1 MQPFMK
7 FHVVAA
13 LLLGLAGCSEPR
25 VNLPDFSELVGR
37 TAPAVVNIS
46 TTLKPASSL
55 ASGGSNPFPEGSSL
69 GELFQHFFG
78 LPRSGDEGGD
88 EGSLGSGFI
97 LDRDGYIL
105 TNQHVI
111 ADAEQIVVRLSD
123 RRELLA
129 TVVGEDASSDIALL
143 KVDGANL
150 PAARIGNADALRV
163 GEWVL
168 AIGTPFGF
176 DHSVTAGI
184 VSAKGRGIPNDS
196 NQTYVPFIQTDVAI
210 NPGNSGGPLLNLRG
224 EVVGINAQIY
234 TESGGY
240 MGLSFAI
247 PINMAMD
254 VAGQLKRQGH
264 VSRGFLGVQV
274 QDVDR
279 DLAEAFGLDRP
290 VGALVVH
297 VLPDSPAERG
307 GLQPGDVVLEVGGK
321 PLSDASSLPMLVGQL
336 MPGEEAR
343 VMVARERKFVTLRI
357 RLADTP
363 GSARAPR
370 LVPDE
375 ESIKP
380 ARAWPAMPRLRQG

>member
-1 MQPFMK
+1 MK
-7 FHVVAA
+7 LPIA
-13 LLLGLAGCSEPR
+13 LFLFSLALAGCSER
-25 VNLPDFSELVGR
+25 NVGLPDFTELVEQN
-37 TAPAVVNIS
+37 APAVVNIS
-46 TTLKPASSL
+46 TTLKVESSAAAGNQL
-55 ASGGSNPFPEGSSL
+55 PDSSSL
-69 GELFQHFFG
+69 GELFKHFFG
-78 LPRSGDEGGD
+78 TPEQDGAEG

-111 ADAEQIVVRLSD
+111 ADADQIVVRLSD
-123 RRELLA
+123 RREILA
-129 TVVGEDASSDIALL
+129 TIIGQDATSDIALL
-143 KVDGANL
+143 KVDAKDL
-150 PAARIGNADALRV
+150 PTVHIGNADKLRV

-210 NPGNSGGPLLNLRG
+210 NPGNSGGPLLNMRG
-224 EVVGINAQIY
+224 EVVGINSQIY

-254 VAGQLKRQGH
+254 VVTQIKKYGH

-290 VGALVVH
+290 VGALVVQ

-307 GLQPGDVVLEVGGK
+307 GMLPGDVVLEVNGQ
-321 PLSDASSLPMLVGQL
+321 PLSDASSLPMLVGQI
-336 MPGEEAR
+336 MPGED
-343 VMVARERKFVTLRI
+343 VKLTVARDRKFVTLKI
-357 RLADTP
+357 KLIETP
-363 GSARAPR
+363 DSARAP
-370 LVPDE
+370 V
-375 ESIKP
+375 SIQHDDQT
-380 ARAWPAMPRLRQG
+380 MPTHASSNSAAHAPLLRRG